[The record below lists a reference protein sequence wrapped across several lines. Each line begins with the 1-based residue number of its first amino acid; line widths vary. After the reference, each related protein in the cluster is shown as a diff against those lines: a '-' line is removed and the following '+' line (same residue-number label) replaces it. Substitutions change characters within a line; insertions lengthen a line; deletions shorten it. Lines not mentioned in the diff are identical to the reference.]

1 MSSFV
6 PECIGLK
13 VLQPT
18 KCGTNYSSRSI
29 PAFTESG
36 RKKRR
41 LRKYVCDKCKQGF
54 SPSLLS
60 NAVDS
65 IDDLDLNQS
74 EDALKTELDTKLRK
88 DYRKEYV
95 SDAAAMKYALD
106 LKAAADMEDL
116 ANRRAYEDLSMRL
129 GRFTGGRS
137 RGSRRRSKKSK
148 RSKRLTRG

>member
-1 MSSFV
+1 MSFV

-65 IDDLDLNQS
+65 IDDLDLKES

-95 SDAAAMKYALD
+95 SDAEAMKYALD

-137 RGSRRRSKKSK
+137 KKSKKSK